1 MSVLPLDLERRFEQ
15 RWPPDFPGRRN
26 PPRTKSIGLKSSVSL
41 HRPAKG
47 KEKLAGLSRRV

>member
-1 MSVLPLDLERRFEQ
+1 LKEGSNIGG
-15 RWPPDFPGRRN
+15 PPDFPGRRN